1 MTLTAGGVGIAEP
14 MPPSHEKKGVPYRH
28 ASRFKWLLD
37 RGPPT

>member
-28 ASRFKWLLD
+28 ASRVTLQMAL
-37 RGPPT
+37 G